1 MNDLHIA
8 QSAIQMAYWER
19 LKRDWGDPPPPGPR
33 RIWARLGIVVALAL
47 LLAGYVALT
56 IARPW

>member
-8 QSAIQMAYWER
+8 QSAIQMASWQRLRRER
-19 LKRDWGDPPPPGPR
+19 DAAPPRGPR
-33 RIWARLGIVVALAL
+33 RFWLRLGIMVLLAL
-47 LLAGYVALT
+47 LLAAYVAVT

>member
-8 QSAIQMAYWER
+8 QSAIQMASWELR
-19 LKRDWGDPPPPGPR
+19 RREWGAERPRGPR
-33 RIWARLGIVVALAL
+33 RFRLRLGGVVAVL
-47 LLAGYVALT
+47 LLVALYVAVT